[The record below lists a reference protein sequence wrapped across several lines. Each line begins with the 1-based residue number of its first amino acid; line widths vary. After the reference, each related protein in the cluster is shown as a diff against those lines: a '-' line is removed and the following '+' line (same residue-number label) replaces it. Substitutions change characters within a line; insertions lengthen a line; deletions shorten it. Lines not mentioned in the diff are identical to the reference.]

1 MRREVPVETHDP
13 LVSVIIPTYRRE
25 QQVVDA
31 VRSVLSH
38 GVATVEVVVIDDS
51 PEQTAREAVLAI
63 ADDRVHY
70 VAMEVPSRGR
80 PALVRN
86 TGIRHARGAYLY
98 FLDDDDKAVPGGIDR
113 LVTAL
118 QRHPRKGVAYG
129 CVECFGPD
137 AAIRDRYNRWFG
149 WAARTSRRVRRS
161 SWLTSGVI
169 LFRGTLIINSACM
182 VRRDIALS
190 LGGYDPEI
198 DVYEDVDFFT
208 RAIRQYGHVFVDS
221 PVLHYSTGLQ
231 SLIHDLHDD
240 TSLVSSSYDVIHR
253 NYRRRHGTLEY
264 RALQIASKLLP
275 IG

>member
-1 MRREVPVETHDP
+1 
-13 LVSVIIPTYRRE
+13 
-25 QQVVDA
+25 
-31 VRSVLSH
+31 
-38 GVATVEVVVIDDS
+38 
-51 PEQTAREAVLAI
+51 
-63 ADDRVHY
+63 
-70 VAMEVPSRGR
+70 MEEPSRGR

-137 AAIRDRYNRWFG
+137 STIRDSYNRWFS
-149 WAARTSRRVRRS
+149 WAAHASRRVKIS

-182 VRRDIALS
+182 VRKDVAVR

-208 RAIRQYGHVFVDS
+208 RGIRQFGHVFVDS
-221 PVLHYSTGLQ
+221 PVLRYSTGLQ
-231 SLIHDLHDD
+231 SIIHDLHEDQ
-240 TSLVSSSYDVIHR
+240 SLVGSSYEVMHR

-264 RALQIASKLLP
+264 RVLQIASKLLP
-275 IG
+275 IDEGARLGA